1 MGTFVGPTA
10 PSTPMT
16 PSTPSNPLNIPYG
29 QPVPNFNVP
38 DYAKDSYS
46 QVGPMGG
53 LRAGVIAGVNPP
65 PINIT
70 VELDGVTVGGAIRDG
85 SINDSLSGSFNS
97 VNRSGFKG
105 AVAI

>member
-1 MGTFVGPTA
+1 
-10 PSTPMT
+10 
-16 PSTPSNPLNIPYG
+16 
-29 QPVPNFNVP
+29 
-38 DYAKDSYS
+38 
-46 QVGPMGG
+46 MGG